1 MSTKAEK
8 AEKGV
13 KPEKPDVKVALAT
26 FNERLIAALIDYGIV
41 YALYIFA
48 IIFFSVITI
57 FITWLGI
64 ILGLLMT
71 GIGLAAGFYIW
82 VWMPYKN
89 EGQTIGKKMQNI
101 KIMFIKDEAKW
112 TLRPVEEDDMT
123 QLLLRA
129 IIGAIEATAIPIV
142 IAWYFITNDKNRQRF
157 ADQLAKTVVVQCDPE
172 TKEPLKK
179 PREG

>member
-8 AEKGV
+8 AEKGA
-13 KPEKPDVKVALAT
+13 KPEKPDVIVALAT
-26 FNERLIAALIDYGIV
+26 FNERLVAGLVDYGIIW
-41 YALYIFA
+41 AIYIIA
-48 IIFFSVITI
+48 IIFYAVVTI
-57 FITWLGI
+57 FITWLGV

-71 GIGLAAGFYIW
+71 GIGIGAAFYIL

-89 EGQTIGKKMQNI
+89 NGQTIGKKMQNI

-112 TLRPVEEDDMT
+112 TLRPVEEGDMT

-129 IIGAIEATAIPIV
+129 IIGGIEAQIV
-142 IAWYFITNDKNRQRF
+142 ILVWYFITNDKNRQRF
-157 ADQLAKTVVVQCDPE
+157 ADQIAKTVVVQCDPE

-179 PREG
+179 PRE